1 MSEVSLSLPFSVDPY
16 GKITSTTDQSKI
28 WADRVR
34 SVIGTALKERVMRP
48 TFGTRI
54 PFTVFNTE
62 EDADSEINREVVQAF
77 NEQLALLK
85 LQNVTTSFD
94 TFTGIINIIITYA
107 LPNDIEV
114 STNIG
119 IATIQGNN
127 PIYEET
133 L

>member
-1 MSEVSLSLPFSVDPY
+1 MAELALAMPFSIDPY
-16 GKITSTTDQSKI
+16 GKLTVTTDQSKI

-54 PFTVFNTE
+54 PFTVFNTQ

-94 TFTGIINIIITYA
+94 TFTGVINITINYS
-107 LPNDIEV
+107 LPNDIQI

-133 L
+133 V